1 MRSPG
6 IHSPTRVERVVII
19 ASMLLL
25 AGFQAGFLGDQ
36 PIGEPTGADV
46 TRISEEGDERK
57 QILLL
62 GVYAMNLG
70 LLAWRIK
77 PRALLLTGW
86 PILALTAWSFLTIS
100 WSVLPDPTLRRNIA
114 LLGTIAVGVLAGLR
128 FDSDELGTTM
138 SYAAALAIVTT
149 FAFTAAFPGLG
160 LDVHGQLR
168 GPFAHK
174 NTLGGFAA
182 IAALIVGYTVVNNWA
197 SAPSRIRRRNIL
209 VVLGCIAC
217 LILSRSGT
225 PLLAMGLGVL
235 ACALTRQLIGSDGL
249 TRSLTPAV
257 LGLSAGFLA
266 ISASELGSIVTEL
279 LGRDATFSGR
289 TTIWQFVFS
298 MIAERPALGYGYGI
312 FWLGEGAPAGVFWYW
327 TKQIELH
334 AHNGYL
340 QLVLDVGFVGAA
352 LFACS
357 LLVLLART
365 AQLGTSGDRGTAG
378 LVALLLGFFIMTNV
392 AETRLW
398 QSNELLTTLYVW
410 SIVRV
415 NVEIFMRRR
424 AAR

>member
-1 MRSPG
+1 MTQQG
-6 IHSPTRVERVVII
+6 THSPTGFERFVIVG
-19 ASMLLL
+19 SFLLL

-77 PRALLLTGW
+77 PRALLLTGL
-86 PILALTAWSFLTIS
+86 PILALTAWSFLTIT

-128 FDSDELGTTM
+128 LDADELGTTLV
-138 SYAAALAIVTT
+138 YAAAITIVTT
-149 FAFTAAFPGLG
+149 LAFTVAFPGLG

-182 IAALIVGYTVVNNWA
+182 TAALVVGYTVINHWA
-197 SAPSRIRRRNIL
+197 TASPRIRRRNIL
-209 VVLGCIAC
+209 VFFGCITC

-225 PLLAMGLGVL
+225 PLLAMALGVL
-235 ACALTRQLIGSDGL
+235 ACALTWQLVDSDGL
-249 TRSLTPAV
+249 TRSLTPAFLAV
-257 LGLSAGFLA
+257 FAGVLA
-266 ISASELGSIVTEL
+266 ISVSELGSILTEL

-289 TTIWQFVFS
+289 TTIWQFVMA

-365 AQLGTSGDRGTAG
+365 VRLGAWGDRSTSG
-378 LVALLLGFFIMTNV
+378 LVALLLGFFIMTNI

-398 QSNELLTTLYVW
+398 QSNELLTTLYIW

-415 NVEIFMRRR
+415 NVEVFLRNRTLN
-424 AAR
+424 